1 MINWITISVDI
12 QMPFQYHYIDSS
24 ALMKDDGNP
33 ELVRAYIYLLAFNVH
48 SELNKLYATL

>member
-1 MINWITISVDI
+1 
-12 QMPFQYHYIDSS
+12 
-24 ALMKDDGNP
+24 MKDDGNP